1 MHYLCLI
8 FQEFAVDLPEG
19 ERQRAFKVRHIF
31 YNFYI
36 IFSCCLELCFNC
48 QVWQLQESICFAIKY
63 FEWFCKR
70 GLSHIICLTPKC
82 QRKKC
87 FLDVGP
93 QLHSKRWL
101 KYNCIRK
108 NLALSSWLAILI
120 VDCLDFLVIA
130 CWSYTL
136 NL

>member
-1 MHYLCLI
+1 M
-8 FQEFAVDLPEG
+8 
-19 ERQRAFKVRHIF
+19 
-31 YNFYI
+31 
-36 IFSCCLELCFNC
+36 
-48 QVWQLQESICFAIKY
+48 WQLQESICFAIKY

-82 QRKKC
+82 QCKKC

-101 KYNCIRK
+101 KYNCNRK

-136 NL
+136 NLKNLLLSRIFTCPEHKSYVFVLIVDLILEKKLMLKKSDLVFFVCSVNG